1 MKEAIKKLTEEQVEF
16 ILEECSIEPDELSSM
31 SDEDLYDKVFEK
43 MCDIEIDTI
52 PDDEDEEESDRCKM
66 ASDIVTLLGNSIPRE
81 DDYES

>member
-1 MKEAIKKLTEEQVEF
+1 
-16 ILEECSIEPDELSSM
+16 M

-52 PDDEDEEESDRCKM
+52 PDDEYEEESDRCKM